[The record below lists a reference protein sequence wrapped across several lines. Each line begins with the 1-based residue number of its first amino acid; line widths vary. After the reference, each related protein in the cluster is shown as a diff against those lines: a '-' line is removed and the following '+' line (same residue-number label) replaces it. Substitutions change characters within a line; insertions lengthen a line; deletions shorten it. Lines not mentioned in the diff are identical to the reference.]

1 MKNKPRTEVCPYGQ
15 YRLQLVRLL
24 FFSIQATVTKQTNST
39 TACRWG
45 IWRWNPNL
53 CVIRWFSRKE
63 GKMKHESLWMK
74 RVYLLALRRRSSWFW
89 WDELILH
96 PWLRNLRGAIAN
108 ENSIFRKWK
117 TTRLHSISYGAL
129 CAIEKRGKRSKL
141 VFLLIHCLFEVK
153 VGGKVL
159 KRNHSFNRVTLT
171 LFGWK
176 RKRKGKKHNYMALGM
191 TKWDGSVHLIHHF
204 GGWGEVFGSVS

>member
-24 FFSIQATVTKQTNST
+24 FFSILATVTKQTNST

-63 GKMKHESLWMK
+63 GKLKHESLWMK

-108 ENSIFRKWK
+108 ENSIFRK

-141 VFLLIHCLFEVK
+141 VFLLYIVCLRWKWEEK
-153 VGGKVL
+153 YLK
-159 KRNHSFNRVTLT
+159 KRNHSFNRVTLI
-171 LFGWK
+171 WMEK
-176 RKRKGKKHNYMALGM
+176 KPERKE
-191 TKWDGSVHLIHHF
+191 T
-204 GGWGEVFGSVS
+204 